1 MSILKKIIFLSLFFR
16 RYTQESNPYY
26 YPHEKYYGQG
36 PTPELPGWDNN
47 SSTSDGEHAIP
58 VHLFPKHVSELH
70 LDQVCT
76 VIKFL
81 SKKVQV
87 IQKSWEILMLI
98 LVSTRHRDVFK

>member
-1 MSILKKIIFLSLFFR
+1 MHHNNNESPHPIFRIISLFFFFR

-76 VIKFL
+76 MIKFL
-81 SKKVQV
+81 SK
-87 IQKSWEILMLI
+87 
-98 LVSTRHRDVFK
+98 

>member
-1 MSILKKIIFLSLFFR
+1 MHDYISTTVFNNYSLYFR

-26 YPHEKYYGQG
+26 GYPQEKYYGQG

-70 LDQVCT
+70 LDQV
-76 VIKFL
+76 
-81 SKKVQV
+81 
-87 IQKSWEILMLI
+87 
-98 LVSTRHRDVFK
+98 